1 MNNHIVYKNIFFSI
15 ALQIFTMISGFI
27 VPRVILVFFGSNI
40 NGLISSINQFL
51 TYGSLLEGGVGTV
64 IAASLYKPLR
74 EGNQEKVS
82 AIFNATKR
90 FFYQMGVIYSLYSL
104 IVVFVFTF
112 LVNTGNSKWFVA
124 MLVIVLSFQSII
136 QYLLSMSYR
145 ILLEADRKV
154 YYVSLTQIL
163 IVVANV
169 VLIIII
175 TNTTKN
181 IILVKLGSSLVYL
194 IQPLMYVRYV
204 EKTYKINRTILPDKG
219 ALSQRWDGFAQQIAY
234 FASSNTDIL
243 LITFFSSL
251 KMVSV
256 YSIYSMITMAISN
269 LVVAISSSIV
279 PSMGRVLS
287 ENDTKKI
294 KNKFERYE
302 FLIVIISSILYS
314 SVIIVL
320 TPFVMLYTKGIHDA
334 NYSQLSFG
342 IILALGKLFYCFS
355 EPYVRTILAAGHI
368 KQVSRFAYIESGI
381 NIIISLILVLKLGI
395 MAVALGTLLSFIYRF
410 VAYREYLGK
419 KIIDKIDRI
428 FSKKVILLG
437 IINIIFSV
445 VIAVYIHLEFD
456 SYISFILQGVGVFIV
471 VLLFDILLG
480 NIVFRKRFRQ
490 LFKK

>member
-74 EGNQEKVS
+74 EENQEKVS

-90 FFYQMGVIYSLYSL
+90 FFNQMGVIYSLYSL

-112 LVNTGNSKWFVA
+112 LVKTGNSKWFVA

-145 ILLEADRKV
+145 ILLEADRRV

-169 VLIIII
+169 VLVIII

-204 EKTYKINRTILPDKG
+204 EKTYKINRTILPDKD

-234 FASSNTDIL
+234 FASANTDIL

-256 YSIYSMITMAISN
+256 YSIYSMITTAISN
-269 LVVAISSSIV
+269 LIIAISSSIV

-342 IILALGKLFYCFS
+342 IILALGKLLYCFS

-368 KQVSRFAYIESGI
+368 KQVSRFAYIEAGI

-395 MAVALGTLLSFIYRF
+395 MGVAIGTLLSFIYRF

-419 KIIDKIDRI
+419 KIIDRIDRS

-437 IINIIFSV
+437 IVNIIFSV
-445 VIAVYIHLEFD
+445 VISVYTHLEFD
-456 SYISFILQGVGVFIV
+456 SYISFILQGAGVFIV
-471 VLLFDILLG
+471 VLLFSTLLG
-480 NIVFRKRFRQ
+480 NIIFRKRFRQ